1 MIHVNVPK
9 RKLIMPWEATLGNIF
24 PSAPVLT
31 LKGNKYV
38 AIDHGID
45 QVRFLRN
52 IGYQAPAPI
61 LHQYDWAGGTP
72 FEIQKLTAALLTT
85 NYRAYVLNSFGTGKT
100 KSALWAWHFL
110 YTNGLAG
117 KMLVI
122 APLSTLTFTW
132 SVEVFKTLPNIKV
145 QILHGS
151 RERRLKRLADPE
163 ASIFVINHDG
173 LETVVG
179 ELAKRPDIDTLCI
192 DELAAYRNNSDRT
205 KVVKKYAQ
213 PLKWVW
219 GMTGSPT
226 PNAPTDAWAQAT
238 VVTPQTVPKYFTH
251 FRDQVM
257 NRVTQFKYVP
267 KHDAIQQVHRVLQ
280 PAVRFTL
287 SDVIE
292 LPDVVEREQ
301 EVKMGTEQAR
311 VYNEMAKFARAK
323 VSSGDIDAMNA
334 YYAQNNAAAAA
345 GQENLVKAEGLLQ
358 PGRDRA
364 ALQTKE
370 NYGAKI
376 QPTLTAAAL
385 SGAGYNQALGDIFMN
400 SVERDR
406 TLAGLNDQG
415 KIDKFQ
421 LLTSQQNLEAQREQQ
436 AQAAYNEMLNKL
448 QENWDSRVKTTL
460 DWVV

>member
-110 YTNGLAG
+110 YMNGLAG

-151 RERRLKRLADPE
+151 RERRLKRLSDPE

-173 LETVVG
+173 LETIVG
-179 ELAKRPDIDTLCI
+179 ELAKRPD
-192 DELAAYRNNSDRT
+192 RKS
-205 KVVKKYAQ
+205 VV
-213 PLKWVW
+213 
-219 GMTGSPT
+219 
-226 PNAPTDAWAQAT
+226 
-238 VVTPQTVPKYFTH
+238 
-251 FRDQVM
+251 
-257 NRVTQFKYVP
+257 
-267 KHDAIQQVHRVLQ
+267 
-280 PAVRFTL
+280 
-287 SDVIE
+287 
-292 LPDVVEREQ
+292 
-301 EVKMGTEQAR
+301 
-311 VYNEMAKFARAK
+311 
-323 VSSGDIDAMNA
+323 
-334 YYAQNNAAAAA
+334 
-345 GQENLVKAEGLLQ
+345 
-358 PGRDRA
+358 
-364 ALQTKE
+364 
-370 NYGAKI
+370 
-376 QPTLTAAAL
+376 
-385 SGAGYNQALGDIFMN
+385 
-400 SVERDR
+400 
-406 TLAGLNDQG
+406 
-415 KIDKFQ
+415 
-421 LLTSQQNLEAQREQQ
+421 
-436 AQAAYNEMLNKL
+436 
-448 QENWDSRVKTTL
+448 
-460 DWVV
+460 